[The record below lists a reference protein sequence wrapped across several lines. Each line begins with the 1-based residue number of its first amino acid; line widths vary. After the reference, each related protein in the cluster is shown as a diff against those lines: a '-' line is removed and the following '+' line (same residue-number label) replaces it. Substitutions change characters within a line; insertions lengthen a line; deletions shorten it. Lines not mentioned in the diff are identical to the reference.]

1 MIRQIYSALA
11 LATLAC
17 GVCAAADIDGKWS
30 GQLEGKS
37 GEFTQTLSLKA
48 NGTQLTGALV
58 RHKKNIAI
66 SEGTINGNNVS
77 FKIVHENKG
86 GKSVTQQYK
95 GTLAGD
101 QLKLTISHPNGKPR
115 DVVYK
120 RAK

>member
-1 MIRQIYSALA
+1 LIRQIYSALA

-17 GVCAAADIDGKWS
+17 GISAAADIDGKWS
-30 GQLEGKS
+30 GQLEGKN

-66 SEGTINGNNVS
+66 SDGTISGNSVS
-77 FKIVHENKG
+77 FKIVHDNKK

-95 GTLAGD
+95 GTLSGD
-101 QLKLTISHPNGKPR
+101 QLKLTISHSNGKAT